1 MKIDK
6 PGNAPPAVGLMNEG
20 TARAP
25 ASTNT
30 QPSAAP
36 QESGT
41 SVSLGSTAAQLGK
54 MEASMSN
61 TPVVDAN
68 KVAQIKQAISDGRF
82 QVNSGVVADRLIQSV
97 RDLISN
103 SRA

>member
-6 PGNAPPAVGLMNEG
+6 PGNAPPTVGLMNDG
-20 TARAP
+20 TTRAATTP
-25 ASTNT
+25 K
-30 QPSAAP
+30 PSSAP
-36 QESGT
+36 QETGT

-54 MEASMSN
+54 MEASMN
-61 TPVVDAN
+61 DTPVVDAN
-68 KVAQIKQAISDGRF
+68 KVAQIKQAISEGRF

-97 RDLISN
+97 RDLITS